1 MNMSGGKSGGQV
13 SQETN
18 LPQIRGPVSGINTR
32 WAHHGSSIPR
42 LLMNNGCGR
51 FVSVHLR
58 TLRDECLHVLLL
70 QRSALDIMLAWL
82 LAGHK
87 KGSGREQP
95 SDWKLALF
103 VLGKCHNWKTIE
115 LSPEC
120 VRVAECSVGP
130 GMRTSQHHSV
140 LINKALG
147 ELP

>member
-1 MNMSGGKSGGQV
+1 MD
-13 SQETN
+13 
-18 LPQIRGPVSGINTR
+18 
-32 WAHHGSSIPR
+32 A
-42 LLMNNGCGR
+42 GR

-58 TLRDECLHVLLL
+58 TLRDGCLHVLLL
-70 QRSALDIMLAWL
+70 QRSALDITLAV
-82 LAGHK
+82 HK

-120 VRVAECSVGP
+120 VSSVAECSVEP
-130 GMRTSQHHSV
+130 GMRTSQHHRV

>member
-1 MNMSGGKSGGQV
+1 MSAACFALAEV
-13 SQETN
+13 S
-18 LPQIRGPVSGINTR
+18 
-32 WAHHGSSIPR
+32 PR
-42 LLMNNGCGR
+42 HYAG
-51 FVSVHLR
+51 
-58 TLRDECLHVLLL
+58 
-70 QRSALDIMLAWL
+70 